1 MLLAEELALV
11 AIKPDKGRAAL
22 GTGDNLN
29 ACLAGLLVAE
39 LLVAGAVEPGESDD
53 RIVTVPGRAALAEPV
68 LAAAAEVVAEKGPK
82 LKAVLSH
89 MSRGQEQRLGVSTRE
104 AVLSSLAA
112 AGILGPSSGL
122 VSKRTL
128 LNPAARD
135 AIVGRLRA
143 AAADDTPMEPRTA
156 LVLSMTG
163 PAQLLEVVA
172 PDRSTRKHARQRIDH
187 ALDGSDLDVIGKIV
201 RRLVEEA
208 AAVAAGA
215 S

>member
-11 AIKPDKGRAAL
+11 AINPDKGRAQL
-22 GTGDNLN
+22 GTGGNLN

-39 LLVAGAVEPGESDD
+39 LQLDGAVVSDGDD
-53 RIVTVPGRAALAEPV
+53 RIVAVPGGVAPADPALN
-68 LAAAAEVVAEKGPK
+68 AAAQVVAEKGSTM
-82 LKAVLSH
+82 KAVLSH
-89 MSRGQEQRLGVSTRE
+89 MSRGLEQRLGLSTRE
-104 AVLSSLAA
+104 AVFSGLAA
-112 AGILGPSSGL
+112 AGILGPSTGL

-128 LNPAARD
+128 LNAAARD
-135 AIVGRLRA
+135 AVVHRLRA
-143 AAADDTPMEPRTA
+143 AAAGGGPIEPRTA

-172 PDRSTRKHARQRIDH
+172 PDRGTRKHARHRIDH
-187 ALDGSDLDVIGKIV
+187 ALDGSDLAPIGNVV

-215 S
+215 G